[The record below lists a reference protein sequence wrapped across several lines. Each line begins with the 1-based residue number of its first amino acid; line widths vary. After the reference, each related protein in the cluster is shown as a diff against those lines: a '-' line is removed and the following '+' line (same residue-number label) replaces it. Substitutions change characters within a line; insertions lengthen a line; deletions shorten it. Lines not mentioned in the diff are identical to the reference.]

1 MHLFLKAEDEN
12 VRKYY
17 ENHATFHDGDS
28 GLDLFCPEDVVI
40 EPKST
45 FFLNLKIRCEA
56 LHENRNISYY
66 LYPRSSLSKT
76 PLRLA
81 NSVGIIDAGYRG
93 NIMGAFDNMSDQP
106 YYVKKGQRLLQICAP
121 DLGMLSGGI
130 SLTLANSLSESD
142 RGGGG
147 YGSTGQ

>member
-1 MHLFLKAEDEN
+1 MHLFLKPEDDN

-17 ENHATFHDGDS
+17 ENHSTFHDGDA

-45 FFLNLKIRCEA
+45 YFLDLKIRCEA
-56 LHENRNISYY
+56 LHEDRNISYY

-81 NSVGIIDAGYRG
+81 NSVGIIDAGYRSTLK
-93 NIMGAFDNMSDQP
+93 GAFDNTSDQP
-106 YYVKKGQRLLQICAP
+106 YYLKKGQRLLQICAP
-121 DLGMLSGGI
+121 DLGMMSGGI
-130 SLTLANSLSESD
+130 TLILANSLSESE
-142 RGGGG
+142 RGEGG

>member
-1 MHLFLKAEDEN
+1 MHIFLKAENDN

-17 ENHATFHDGDS
+17 ENHSTFHDGDS
-28 GLDLFCPEDVVI
+28 GLDLFCPEDIVI

-45 FFLNLKIRCEA
+45 HFLDLKIQCEV
-56 LHENRNISYY
+56 HHNDQNISYY

-93 NIMGAFDNMSDQP
+93 NLIGALDNTSDQS
-106 YYVKKGQRLLQICAP
+106 YRVEAGQRLLQICAP
-121 DLGMLSGGI
+121 DLGLVSGGI
-130 SLTLANSLSESD
+130 SLILANTLSESE
-142 RGGGG
+142 RGAGGF
-147 YGSTGQ
+147 GSTNQ